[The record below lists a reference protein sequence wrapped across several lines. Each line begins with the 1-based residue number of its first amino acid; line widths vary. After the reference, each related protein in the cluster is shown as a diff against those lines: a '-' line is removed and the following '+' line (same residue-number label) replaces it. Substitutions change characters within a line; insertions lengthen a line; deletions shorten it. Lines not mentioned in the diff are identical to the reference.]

1 MNMNYRINRI
11 IALIMIMLLTGLC
24 ACAARQPSANDSS
37 GKETASA
44 STAQTEARPDTE
56 STETRPDTEPP
67 EPQTAP
73 QAPDEHGTKAVS
85 LTLPFMQTEDCVSFW
100 PEDGAQSAGLSLEIP
115 ADWTEDMGL
124 FYCPLDG
131 GARKVLEPVCLLR
144 EMDDAKWEQLAQFDV
159 TQIDGE
165 TEYLSVSAGVDGNG
179 REYIQLLGKSWPEG
193 GTISV
198 WYPCFCYLRDTN
210 GSVAVL
216 TYYLLDPEDQAAKEE
231 LRKILNSIRM
241 E

>member
-1 MNMNYRINRI
+1 MKRTRTLCI

-24 ACAARQPSANDSS
+24 ACAGRQPAANDSS
-37 GKETASA
+37 DKETALA
-44 STAQTEARPDTE
+44 SNAQTETH
-56 STETRPDTEPP
+56 PDTEPSQTQP
-67 EPQTAP
+67 DTEPQETQTTP
-73 QAPDEHGTKAVS
+73 QAPDGQGTKTVS

-100 PEDGAQSAGLSLEIP
+100 PEDGAQSASLSLEIP

-131 GARKVLEPVCLLR
+131 GVRKVLEPVCLLR
-144 EMDDAKWEQLAQFDV
+144 KMDDAKWENLTQFDL
-159 TQIDGE
+159 TQPDGE
-165 TEYLSVSAGVDGNG
+165 TEYLSVTHGVDANG

-210 GSVAVL
+210 GSVVVL

-231 LRKILNSIRM
+231 LWKILNSIRM

>member
-1 MNMNYRINRI
+1 MKRI
-11 IALIMIMLLTGLC
+11 IALILIMIMLLTVLC

-37 GKETASA
+37 VKETASA
-44 STAQTEARPDTE
+44 SNVPP
-56 STETRPDTEPP
+56 ETQPVTEPAKTQP
-67 EPQTAP
+67 NTEPSETQTTP
-73 QAPDEHGTKAVS
+73 QPPDEQKTKTVS

-100 PEDGAQSAGLSLEIP
+100 PEDGAQSASLSLEIP

-131 GARKVLEPVCLLR
+131 GVRKVLEPVCLLR
-144 EMDDAKWEQLAQFDV
+144 EMNDAKWEQLAQFDV
-159 TQIDGE
+159 TQPDGE
-165 TEYLSVSAGVDGNG
+165 TEYLSVTAGVDANG
-179 REYIQLLGKSWPEG
+179 RDYIQLLGKSWPEG

-231 LRKILNSIRM
+231 LLEIIDSVEQVLR
-241 E
+241 